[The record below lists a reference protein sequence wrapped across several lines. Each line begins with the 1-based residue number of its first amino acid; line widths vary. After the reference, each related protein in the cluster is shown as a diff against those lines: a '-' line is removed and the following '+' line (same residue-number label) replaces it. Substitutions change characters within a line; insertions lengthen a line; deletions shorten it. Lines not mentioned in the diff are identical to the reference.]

1 MVKNFPT
8 FPILALFIF
17 IYSQLA
23 GQNQPPIKM
32 DSLSYSLGI
41 IVGQNIK
48 NQGIDNVD
56 AASLAEGLSDILT
69 GGSLKIDIPD
79 ANAMLNDYFKMKQMA
94 QFEEIVAEGKKFLE
108 ENKQRPEVTTTASG
122 LQYEVLTEGTGASP
136 DISDRV
142 TVHYHGSL
150 LNGQVFD
157 SSVERGTPATFGV
170 GQLITGWT
178 EALQLMKEGSK
189 WRLYIPFDLAYGE
202 RGAGQDI
209 PPYSTLVFDVEL
221 IKIVR

>member
-8 FPILALFIF
+8 FPTLALFIF

-23 GQNQPPIKM
+23 GQNQSPIKM